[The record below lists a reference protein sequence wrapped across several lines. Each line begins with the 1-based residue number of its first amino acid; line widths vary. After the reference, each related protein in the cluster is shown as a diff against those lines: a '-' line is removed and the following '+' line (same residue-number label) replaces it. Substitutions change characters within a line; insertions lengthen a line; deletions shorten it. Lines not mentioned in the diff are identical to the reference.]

1 MNVCKI
7 INKIL
12 NCGQIRNEIT
22 NQSILNRRFC
32 KMRVQEALV
41 LFLVLSCLVP
51 KQTECVIPLVVIAG
65 GTVVL
70 NEIRSTVIGIVVSE
84 IWDEYG
90 GKLGL
95 KDTDPLNMTN
105 NFMALNQKLE
115 NAEKS
120 VSLINC
126 DRIIAKCYMYD
137 TY

>member
-1 MNVCKI
+1 
-7 INKIL
+7 
-12 NCGQIRNEIT
+12 
-22 NQSILNRRFC
+22 
-32 KMRVQEALV
+32 MRLQVVLV
-41 LFLVLSCLVP
+41 LFLVLLCLVP
-51 KQTECVIPLVVIAG
+51 KPTECVIPLVVIAG

-70 NEIRSTVIGIVVSE
+70 NEIRSTVIGTVVAE

-95 KDTDPLNMTN
+95 KDTDPLNITN